1 MQKIH
6 GKKKNN
12 SECKFDGIKDN
23 RLIKI
28 KDNGNLNL
36 LLRKGV
42 YPYEDMDNW
51 EKFNET
57 TTLPKE
63 AFYSKLNLVGISE
76 ANYVHAQKVWEVSGR
91 KYHDL
96 YAQSDTLSL
105 ADVFENFRDKCIE
118 IDELDPAQFL
128 SPPELAWQGCLKKT
142 GVKLELLTDY
152 DVLLM
157 VENGIRVGICQAT
170 HRYAKANNKYMK
182 N

>member
-63 AFYSKLNLVGISE
+63 AFYSKLNLVGISD
-76 ANYVHAQKVWEVSGR
+76 ANYVHAQKVWEENIMTYMLKVIHYR
-91 KYHDL
+91 
-96 YAQSDTLSL
+96 SL
-105 ADVFENFRDKCIE
+105 M
-118 IDELDPAQFL
+118 
-128 SPPELAWQGCLKKT
+128 CLKT
-142 GVKLELLTDY
+142 LEIS
-152 DVLLM
+152 VL
-157 VENGIRVGICQAT
+157 
-170 HRYAKANNKYMK
+170 K
-182 N
+182 